1 MQYAGGRDNRGSSD
15 MVNATLTLCF
25 FGRPAMSGE
34 KGVQDPERDLAFS
47 YAPRAALPAIS
58 ALFALDD
65 SLASILRTT
74 REPMVGQMRLTWWHE
89 ALTRLDTAPPP
100 AEPVLQALA
109 LHVVSN
115 GVSGARLAWMI
126 EGWEELL
133 EPELN
138 DDAIARHAARRGGK
152 LFEMA
157 GLLLGAVET
166 DPLIAAGE
174 GWALADLARHLSDR
188 ATADHVLAR
197 AAAPLAQATR
207 RKWSRQAR
215 PLGALAQIAR
225 LNLEIPFD
233 QPIPT
238 GAPRRVARLLLHR
251 LTGR

>member
-1 MQYAGGRDNRGSSD
+1 MNKWLAG
-15 MVNATLTLCF
+15 T
-25 FGRPAMSGE
+25 
-34 KGVQDPERDLAFS
+34 DPERSLAFM
-47 YAPRAALPAIS
+47 YARPDCREAFE

-89 ALTRLDTAPPP
+89 GLTRLDAAPPP

-109 LHVVSN
+109 LHVVPN
-115 GVSGARLAWMI
+115 GVSGARLASMV

-133 EPELN
+133 EPELG

-157 GLLLGAVET
+157 GLLLGATQT
-166 DPLIAAGE
+166 DPLTAAGE

-188 ATADHVLAR
+188 ATAERVLAR
-197 AAAPLAQATR
+197 AAAPIAKATR
-207 RKWSRQAR
+207 VRWSRAAR
-215 PLGALAQIAR
+215 PLGALAHIAR
-225 LNLEIPFD
+225 LNLAVPLD
-233 QPIPT
+233 QPVPA
-238 GAPRRVARLLLHR
+238 GAPGRVARLLMHR

>member
-1 MQYAGGRDNRGSSD
+1 MPE
-15 MVNATLTLCF
+15 T
-25 FGRPAMSGE
+25 E
-34 KGVQDPERDLAFS
+34 IDPERSLAMS
-47 YAPRAALPAIS
+47 YSPQSRRRALA

-65 SLASILRTT
+65 SLAAILRTT

-89 ALTRLDTAPPP
+89 ALTRLDTASPP

-109 LHVVSN
+109 RDVVPN

-133 EPELN
+133 EPEL
-138 DDAIARHAARRGGK
+138 DDEAIARHAARRGGK

-157 GLLLGAVET
+157 GLLLGAAET

-197 AAAPLAQATR
+197 AAPPLAQATR
-207 RKWSRQAR
+207 RTWSRQAR
-215 PLGALAQIAR
+215 PLGALAHIAR
-225 LNLEIPFD
+225 LNLDIPFD

>member
-1 MQYAGGRDNRGSSD
+1 
-15 MVNATLTLCF
+15 MVNAAVTKCF
-25 FGRPAMSGE
+25 SNGLLVSGPVSGE
-34 KGVQDPERDLAFS
+34 ERGRDPERGLALA
-47 YAPRAALPAIS
+47 YAPRATLPAIS

-65 SLASILRTT
+65 SLASVLRTT

-109 LHVVSN
+109 LHVVPN

-138 DDAIARHAARRGGK
+138 DDAVARHAARRGGK

-157 GLLLGAVET
+157 GLLLGATQT
-166 DPLIAAGE
+166 DPLTAAGE

-188 ATADHVLAR
+188 ALAARVLAR
-197 AAAPLAQATR
+197 AAAPIARATR
-207 RKWSRQAR
+207 VRWSRAAR
-215 PLGALAQIAR
+215 PLGALAHIAR
-225 LNLEIPFD
+225 LNLAVPLD
-233 QPIPT
+233 QPVPA
-238 GAPRRVARLLLHR
+238 GAPGRVARLLLHR

>member
-1 MQYAGGRDNRGSSD
+1 
-15 MVNATLTLCF
+15 MVNATLTNCF
-25 FGRPAMSGE
+25 S
-34 KGVQDPERDLAFS
+34 KGLLVSEEERGQDPERGLALGYS
-47 YAPRAALPAIS
+47 PRDAMPGVL

-65 SLASILRTT
+65 SLGSILRTT

-225 LNLEIPFD
+225 LNLDIPFD

>member
-1 MQYAGGRDNRGSSD
+1 
-15 MVNATLTLCF
+15 
-25 FGRPAMSGE
+25 MSGDN
-34 KGVQDPERDLAFS
+34 DPERALALG
-47 YAPRAALPAIS
+47 YAPPAALS
-58 ALFALDD
+58 GMEALFALDD

-89 ALTRLDTAPPP
+89 ALTGLDSAPPP

-109 LHVVSN
+109 LHVVPQ
-115 GVSGARLAWMI
+115 GVSGTRLAWMV
-126 EGWEELL
+126 EGWEELI
-133 EPELN
+133 EPELG

-157 GLLLGAVET
+157 GVLLGAVET
-166 DPLIAAGE
+166 DPLVAAGE

-188 ATADHVLAR
+188 TTADHVLAR
-197 AAAPLAQATR
+197 AVAPLAQATR

-215 PLGALAQIAR
+215 PLGALAHLAR
-225 LNLEIPFD
+225 LNLAVPFD
-233 QPIPT
+233 QPVPT